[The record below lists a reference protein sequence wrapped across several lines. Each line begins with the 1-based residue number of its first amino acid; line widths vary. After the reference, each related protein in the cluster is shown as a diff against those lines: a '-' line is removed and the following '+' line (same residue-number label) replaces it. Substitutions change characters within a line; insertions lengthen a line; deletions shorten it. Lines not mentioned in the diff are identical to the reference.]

1 MDLSAIMSR
10 LREGL
15 YDNPFDWAADMKMIA
30 TNAKKYHMSEQPV
43 QLRLEWVPAMAADM
57 CNYVADTTAKHEA
70 DIQSTFKDFSSS
82 SLRVAL
88 PAGAP
93 NLAAEPALAPAP
105 APAPAPP
112 KTLPKLKF
120 SFGKKK

>member
-1 MDLSAIMSR
+1 
-10 LREGL
+10 
-15 YDNPFDWAADMKMIA
+15 
-30 TNAKKYHMSEQPV
+30 
-43 QLRLEWVPAMAADM
+43 MAADM

-105 APAPAPP
+105 APP